1 MEELKNRLSLRG
13 RETTEQIKER
23 LAAAVWEMR
32 QASKYN
38 EIVVNDN
45 LELCVERIAEIIQRR
60 TEKIS
65 EVERLLNEKIEFE
78 EE

>member
-1 MEELKNRLSLRG
+1 MKSMTGYG
-13 RETTEQIKER
+13 RCEKIEDGRKI
-23 LAAAVWEMR
+23 L
-32 QASKYN
+32 
-38 EIVVNDN
+38 
-45 LELCVERIAEIIQRR
+45 AEIIQRR